1 MTGICR
7 RCDLATRLRP
17 QALLCTPALL
27 FALLSPLL
35 GRAEECRVQFF
46 PDPTASNSSILS
58 AATARTVVA
67 PTIIHRSANSAGGMA
82 SGGGGAGAVAPA
94 ASATDPNTVIRQ
106 AISRRD
112 LAAFVRALPSEHAAR
127 QQAVQQS
134 FALDAAFRE
143 GSLPIVKQIL
153 AWDPSALSARKP
165 ESNAYALAAVAEA
178 WSSLKYFQANGTAV
192 INPPPDS
199 DYLQLLE
206 LLVAVHTDPN
216 GNPASWRPPLG
227 VVAALPPTAA
237 SLGAIQLLL
246 KAGAKVDPPH
256 EGAQAP
262 LVFAAESGNTEAVRL
277 MLGAQHPEQQTLD
290 AALVKTHVANGYAL
304 VSELLQAGA
313 NINTDKTPG
322 GDPRVLFTPMV
333 DAVRGFKQTADR
345 NPTLLMIKYR
355 ADPNRMS
362 FPGRNESALMTVV
375 PDLDFM
381 TALLALGA
389 DPNYHDASGTTAL
402 LLTVR
407 APEATTVPEV
417 ESARLRSA
425 RLLLDHGADASAEDA
440 NGSSALKETRAS
452 DSALVALL
460 LAHGATWRLSDMDLA
475 SYRAQGLPIGRASWA
490 VLQHKDALAAAELT
504 HGAPLSAQ
512 DCGLTYY
519 AAASGA
525 ALTLD
530 ALIRHKGARADLR
543 DSRGWSPL
551 LAAAADGQ
559 VATLRLLLDNH
570 FGDVNDHAPVTM
582 VNAAD
587 LPATVVFGGSATR
600 GGETV
605 LMLAAGAN
613 AADALEEL
621 LRRGARIDARDAVG
635 MTALDYAE
643 RNMANKSVKILLDH
657 GAKGGLRAQSFQ

>member
-1 MTGICR
+1 
-7 RCDLATRLRP
+7 
-17 QALLCTPALL
+17 
-27 FALLSPLL
+27 
-35 GRAEECRVQFF
+35 
-46 PDPTASNSSILS
+46 
-58 AATARTVVA
+58 
-67 PTIIHRSANSAGGMA
+67 
-82 SGGGGAGAVAPA
+82 
-94 ASATDPNTVIRQ
+94 
-106 AISRRD
+106 
-112 LAAFVRALPSEHAAR
+112 
-127 QQAVQQS
+127 
-134 FALDAAFRE
+134 
-143 GSLPIVKQIL
+143 
-153 AWDPSALSARKP
+153 
-165 ESNAYALAAVAEA
+165 
-178 WSSLKYFQANGTAV
+178 
-192 INPPPDS
+192 
-199 DYLQLLE
+199 
-206 LLVAVHTDPN
+206 
-216 GNPASWRPPLG
+216 
-227 VVAALPPTAA
+227 
-237 SLGAIQLLL
+237 
-246 KAGAKVDPPH
+246 
-256 EGAQAP
+256 
-262 LVFAAESGNTEAVRL
+262 
-277 MLGAQHPEQQTLD
+277 
-290 AALVKTHVANGYAL
+290 
-304 VSELLQAGA
+304 
-313 NINTDKTPG
+313 
-322 GDPRVLFTPMV
+322 
-333 DAVRGFKQTADR
+333 VRGFKQTADR